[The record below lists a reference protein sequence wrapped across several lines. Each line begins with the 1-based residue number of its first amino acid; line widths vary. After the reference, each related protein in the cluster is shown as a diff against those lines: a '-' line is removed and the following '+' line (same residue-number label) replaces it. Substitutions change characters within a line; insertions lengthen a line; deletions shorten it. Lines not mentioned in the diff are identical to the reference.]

1 MTMLGSEITDDEF
14 DRLRRFFETAPG
26 ICLNDSKRQLVC
38 GRLSKRLR
46 TLSLTT
52 YSEYLGY
59 IGKAENA
66 MERQTAVDLLT
77 TNETHFFREPR
88 HFDRLRDEILTR
100 LRLGDVGQIR
110 IWSAASSTGEEP
122 YSLAMTLA
130 ELLGDRPW
138 SITASDLSTK
148 VLADAQRAIYGRQR
162 AEEVPT
168 ALATKY
174 LLEGFDEYEGMY
186 RIDPVLCRRVTFRQ
200 INLMEPLPMMESF
213 DYIFLRNVLIYFDV
227 AAKRRIVEAVAQK
240 LKPSGLLFIGH
251 SETLSGVTDVVRQVV
266 PTVYRR
272 E

>member
-1 MTMLGSEITDDEF
+1 MLGSDITNDEF
-14 DRLRRFFETAPG
+14 DRLRRFFEKASG
-26 ICLNDSKRQLVC
+26 ISLSDSKRQLVC

-46 TLSLTT
+46 ALSLTT
-52 YSEYLGY
+52 YSEYLVH

-66 MERQTAVDLLT
+66 GERQAAVDLLT

-88 HFDRLRDEILTR
+88 HFERLRDELQTR
-100 LRLGDVGQIR
+100 MRLGGLGTIR
-110 IWSAASSTGEEP
+110 IWSAACSTGEEP
-122 YSLAMTLA
+122 YSLAMTLS

-162 AEEVPT
+162 AEEVPPE
-168 ALATKY
+168 LAHKY

-186 RIDPVLCRRVTFRQ
+186 RIDPALCRRVSFRQ
-200 INLMEPLPMMESF
+200 LNLMEPLPAMESF

-251 SETLSGVTDVVRQVV
+251 SETLGGVTDAVRQVV